1 MVKWRRRGRKRYRRT
16 AMIRFAST
24 DSRRETG
31 NIKWDLQGPIPFGI
45 ADMDIESPPC
55 VVEALQRRLNH
66 HFYGYAYMTDELR
79 EAICVY
85 LRNRHGVSDIQ
96 PEWLH
101 ELPGCVPAFTLVAR
115 TVCHRPE
122 HEVLVCTPV
131 YPPMLHCHEDARCR
145 LLRVPYA
152 NRDGLWTFDWE
163 AMEAAVTPNTRMFL
177 LCNPHNPLGRVW
189 RRDELE
195 KVADFCERHDL
206 ILCSDEIHCDL
217 VLDEGLQHQCSLT
230 LPEPLLQRVVMLS
243 APSKTFNIAGIC
255 FTYMAV
261 PNAALRAAI
270 RKTQGHSLPTLNV
283 FAYAAS
289 LAAYTQGWEWHEQL
303 IRSLRANRQTVYDY
317 IAEHL
322 PMLKT
327 RHQEATYLA
336 WIDCS
341 ALGVESP
348 HEFFLEKADVY
359 LDNGANFGSP
369 QCVRLNFAT
378 SPELLRMGLD
388 AMRDAV
394 NALLA
399 ERV

>member
-1 MVKWRRRGRKRYRRT
+1 MTWTEPQEPLRID
-16 AMIRFAST
+16 MIRFAST

-55 VVEALQRRLNH
+55 VVDALQRRLNH
-66 HFYGYAYMTDELR
+66 RFYGYAFMTDELR
-79 EAICVY
+79 EAICAY
-85 LRNRHGVSDIQ
+85 LRDRHGVSGVK

-101 ELPGCVPAFTLVAR
+101 ALPGCVPAFTLVAR
-115 TVCHRPE
+115 TVCHSPE
-122 HEVLVCTPV
+122 HEVMVCSPA

-145 LLRVPYA
+145 LLTVPYV
-152 NRDGLWTFDWE
+152 NRDGLWQFDWE
-163 AMEAAVTPNTRMFL
+163 AMEAAVSPNTRLFL
-177 LCNPHNPLGRVW
+177 LCNPHNPLGRAW

-195 KVADFCERHDL
+195 KVAAFCERHDL

-217 VLDEGLQHQCSLT
+217 VLDEGVQHQCALT
-230 LPEPLLQRVVMLS
+230 LPESFLQRVVMLS

-261 PNAALRAAI
+261 PNAELRAAI
-270 RKTQGHSLPTLNV
+270 CKTQGHSLPTLNV

-289 LAAYTQGWEWHEQL
+289 LAAYTQGWTWHEQL
-303 IRSLRANRQTVYDY
+303 IRSLRINRQTVYDY
-317 IAEHL
+317 IAEHM
-322 PMLKT
+322 PQLKT

-348 HEFFLEKADVY
+348 HKFFLEKADVY

-378 SPELLRMGLD
+378 SPELLLTGLN
-388 AMRDAV
+388 AMREAV
-394 NALLA
+394 QALLDS
-399 ERV
+399 RM

>member
-1 MVKWRRRGRKRYRRT
+1 
-16 AMIRFAST
+16 MIRFAST

-45 ADMDIESPPC
+45 ADMDIETPSC
-55 VVEALQRRLNH
+55 VVDALQRRLDH
-66 HFYGYAYMTDELR
+66 RFYGYAYMTDNLR

-85 LRNRHGVSDIQ
+85 LRQRHGVREVR

-101 ELPGCVPAFTLVAR
+101 ALPGCVPAFTLVAR
-115 TVCHRPE
+115 TACQHPEDEIMVCS
-122 HEVLVCTPV
+122 PV

-145 LLRVPYA
+145 LVTVPYV
-152 NRDGLWTFDWE
+152 NRDGLWQFDWA
-163 AMEAAVTPNTRMFL
+163 AMEAVVSSRTRLFL

-189 RRDELE
+189 RRAELE
-195 KVADFCERHDL
+195 QLADFCERHDL

-217 VLDEGLQHQCSLT
+217 VLDEGVEHQCALT
-230 LPEPLLQRVVMLS
+230 LPEPFLQRVVMLS

-261 PNAALRAAI
+261 PNAKLLASI

-348 HEFFLEKADVY
+348 HEFFLEKADVF
-359 LDNGANFGSP
+359 LDDGANFGAP

-394 NALLA
+394 RDLLA
-399 ERV
+399 TR